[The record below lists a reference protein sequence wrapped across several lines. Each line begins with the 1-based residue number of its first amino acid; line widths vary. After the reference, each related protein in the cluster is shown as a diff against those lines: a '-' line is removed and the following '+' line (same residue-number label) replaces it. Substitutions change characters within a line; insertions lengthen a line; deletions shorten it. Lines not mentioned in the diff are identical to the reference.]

1 MADREEQPRLRPDFI
16 SVTRGPGMRSNL
28 SVGLDTAKGLAL
40 AWQIPF
46 VGVHHMQAH
55 LLTPR
60 LVSSVKGG
68 SWAQLTSPKFPFMSL
83 LTSGGHTLL
92 VNSTTLTDHEVLA
105 ETGDT
110 AIGDTIDKA
119 ARVILP
125 ESLIQSKKG
134 TAYGRL
140 LEQFAFPNGP
150 QDYADYRPPLTRAD
164 EIIPHKSDWGWS
176 LTTPLAKS
184 RDLRFSFSGL
194 ATSIENIVKE
204 KTKDRK
210 EMSEKERIDLA
221 RAAMTT
227 SFEHLASRLVLAL
240 QSLDPRKRKAVNTIV
255 ISGGVAS
262 NKFLMKVMKTFLHAR
277 GFGHI
282 EFVTP
287 PPYLCTD
294 NAAMIGWAGIE
305 MFEMGWS
312 TDLSTRALKKWSL
325 DSRAEDGGILG
336 PVGWKKG
343 RPQI

>member
-1 MADREEQPRLRPDFI
+1 
-16 SVTRGPGMRSNL
+16 MRSNL
-28 SVGLDTAKGLAL
+28 AVGLDTAKGLAL

-60 LVSSVKGG
+60 LFSSVKGG
-68 SWAQLTSPKFPFMSL
+68 SWAELTSPKFPFMSL

-92 VNSTTLTDHEVLA
+92 VNSTTLTDHEILA
-105 ETGDT
+105 ETSDT

-134 TAYGRL
+134 VAYGRL

-150 QDYADYRPPLTRAD
+150 QDYTDYRAPLTRAD
-164 EIIPHKSDWGWS
+164 ELIPHKSEWGWS

-184 RDLRFSFSGL
+184 RELRFSFSGL
-194 ATSIENIVKE
+194 ATAVENIVKE
-204 KTKDRK
+204 KTKDGK
-210 EMSEKERIDLA
+210 EMPEKERIDLA

-240 QSLDPRKRKAVNTIV
+240 QALDQKKQKAVKTIV

-262 NKFLMKVMKTFLHAR
+262 NKYLMKVLKTFLHAR
-277 GFGHI
+277 GFEQI
-282 EFVTP
+282 EFVSP

-312 TDLSTRALKKWSL
+312 TDLSARALKKWSL
-325 DSRAEDGGILG
+325 DSRSEDGGILG

-343 RPQI
+343 RPHI